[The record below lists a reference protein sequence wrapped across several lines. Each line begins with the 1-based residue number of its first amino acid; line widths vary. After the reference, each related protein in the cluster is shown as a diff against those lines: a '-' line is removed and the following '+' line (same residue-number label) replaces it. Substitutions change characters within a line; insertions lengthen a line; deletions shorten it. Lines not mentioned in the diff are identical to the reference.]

1 MSRVINDDFFER
13 LSVLAN
19 VLQIENYAMNVEQL
33 SNDDLMKELKLQ
45 NQDYLEEILRTQ
57 KLILERLDKL
67 EKI

>member
-1 MSRVINDDFFER
+1 MENDIFLER
-13 LSVLAN
+13 LSILAN
-19 VLQIENYAMNVEQL
+19 ILQIENYAMNIEQL
-33 SNDDLMKELKLQ
+33 SNDDLMKELKSQ